1 MPRKNKKVQVEKIQ
15 NAIKSHFK
23 LEFLNSAQKLAYEQF
38 DKQDVL
44 FLLGA
49 AGTGKSHLACAFAI
63 SEVLAKRKKKIILT
77 RPIVEAGE
85 SLGFLPGSFEE
96 KVAPYMMPMYDCIE
110 RCVGREGPQR
120 DIINKAIEIAP
131 IAYCRGRTFH
141 DAVCIFDEAQNA
153 TKMQIKLFL
162 TRFGQNSK
170 VIVTGDPNQSDIR
183 GGEKTLIEIVNK
195 LKDINGISVIHFNND
210 SIVRHPLIAEI
221 LNKLEENF

>member
-15 NAIKSHFK
+15 NVIKSHFK

-120 DIINKAIEIAP
+120 DIINKAIEIPTNAATEVMASLRWCHASAAKEELFVCLLRFITRRNEYSFHMRIAP
-131 IAYCRGRTFH
+131 
-141 DAVCIFDEAQNA
+141 
-153 TKMQIKLFL
+153 
-162 TRFGQNSK
+162 
-170 VIVTGDPNQSDIR
+170 
-183 GGEKTLIEIVNK
+183 KT
-195 LKDINGISVIHFNND
+195 
-210 SIVRHPLIAEI
+210 
-221 LNKLEENF
+221 